1 MSEENED
8 RQAQSSTVTPASN
21 QNLIIGIVM
30 GAGVL
35 LLLLLVI
42 SQQLNKDPEPAENKE
57 IAALKKDLEDR
68 KSRNEAL
75 RYASVPGVGQSPDA
89 LVTQIK
95 SDTEALAR
103 LVNASASDA
112 AMLQTAQENA
122 RLLSNRV
129 TALENQL
136 RQTQADATRAHSL
149 ESELNA
155 ARQAANGMVSK
166 SQVDSLRDQL
176 ALAKNDRD
184 GFQTEINQLRAKE
197 GTMVDANAYAL
208 LKAEVDQLRKDN
220 ALSSDGIHQ
229 NENVLAKLADA
240 KLFVT
245 KDALSPRAIALYR
258 ELTRIEPEDH
268 RARLQTYTRIDTQLK
283 AGVGEAITFKSGS
296 ADIALEHETHI
307 KEMASAAAPN
317 TFFLVVGYASPS
329 GDSKTNEELS
339 SQRTTR
345 VASMVNHLKKEGQAV
360 QAVYL
365 GEGNRFGPD
374 DAPNQVCEIWQIRP

>member
-8 RQAQSSTVTPASN
+8 PQAQSSTVTPASN

-30 GAGVL
+30 GAVVL

-42 SQQLNKDPEPAENKE
+42 SQQLNKNLEPVENKE

-95 SDTEALAR
+95 SGTEALAR

-129 TALENQL
+129 TDLENQL
-136 RQTQADATRAHSL
+136 RQTQADATHARSL

-184 GFQTEINQLRAKE
+184 GFQTEITQLRAKE

-220 ALSSDGIHQ
+220 ALPSDGIHQ
-229 NENVLAKLADA
+229 NENVLP

-245 KDALSPRAIALYR
+245 KDALSPRAVALYR

-283 AGVGEAITFKSGS
+283 AGVGEAITFKTGS
-296 ADIALEHETHI
+296 SDIALEHETHI

-374 DAPNQVCEIWQIRP
+374 DASNQVCEIWQIRP

>member
-8 RQAQSSTVTPASN
+8 PQAQSSTVTPASN

-30 GAGVL
+30 GAVVL

-42 SQQLNKDPEPAENKE
+42 SQQLNKDLEPAENKE

-95 SDTEALAR
+95 SGTEALAR

-129 TALENQL
+129 TDLENQL
-136 RQTQADATRAHSL
+136 RQTQADATRARSL

-220 ALSSDGIHQ
+220 ALPSDGIHQ
-229 NENVLAKLADA
+229 NENVLP

-245 KDALSPRAIALYR
+245 KDALSPRAVALYR

-283 AGVGEAITFKSGS
+283 AGVGEAITFKTGS
-296 ADIALEHETHI
+296 SDIALEHETHI

-374 DAPNQVCEIWQIRP
+374 DASNQVCEIWQIRP

>member
-8 RQAQSSTVTPASN
+8 PQAQSSTVTPASN

-30 GAGVL
+30 GAVVL

-42 SQQLNKDPEPAENKE
+42 SQQLNKDLEPAENKE

-129 TALENQL
+129 TDLENQV
-136 RQTQADATRAHSL
+136 RQTQADATRARSL

-220 ALSSDGIHQ
+220 ALPSDGIHQ
-229 NENVLAKLADA
+229 NENVLAKL
-240 KLFVT
+240 FVT
-245 KDALSPRAIALYR
+245 KDALSPRAVALYR

-283 AGVGEAITFKSGS
+283 AGVGEAITFKTGS
-296 ADIALEHETHI
+296 SDIALEHETHI

>member
-8 RQAQSSTVTPASN
+8 PQAQSSTVTPASN

-30 GAGVL
+30 GAVVL

-42 SQQLNKDPEPAENKE
+42 SQQLNKDLEPAENKE

-95 SDTEALAR
+95 SGTEALAR

-129 TALENQL
+129 TDLENQV
-136 RQTQADATRAHSL
+136 RQTQADATRARSL

-220 ALSSDGIHQ
+220 ALPSDGIHQ
-229 NENVLAKLADA
+229 NENVLAKL
-240 KLFVT
+240 FVT
-245 KDALSPRAIALYR
+245 KDALSPRAVALYR

-283 AGVGEAITFKSGS
+283 AGVGEAITFKTGS
-296 ADIALEHETHI
+296 SDIALEHETHI

>member
-8 RQAQSSTVTPASN
+8 PQAQSSTVTPASN

-30 GAGVL
+30 GAVVL

-42 SQQLNKDPEPAENKE
+42 SQQLNKDLEPAENKE

-95 SDTEALAR
+95 SGTEALAR

-129 TALENQL
+129 TDLENQL
-136 RQTQADATRAHSL
+136 RQTQADATRARSL

-220 ALSSDGIHQ
+220 ALPSDGIHQ
-229 NENVLAKLADA
+229 NENVLAKL
-240 KLFVT
+240 FVT
-245 KDALSPRAIALYR
+245 KDALSPRAVALYR

-283 AGVGEAITFKSGS
+283 AGVGEAITFKTGS
-296 ADIALEHETHI
+296 SDIALEHETHI

-374 DAPNQVCEIWQIRP
+374 DASNQVCEIWQIRP

>member
-8 RQAQSSTVTPASN
+8 PQAQSSTVTPASN

-30 GAGVL
+30 GAVVL

-42 SQQLNKDPEPAENKE
+42 SQQLNKDLEPAENKE

-95 SDTEALAR
+95 SGTEALAR

-129 TALENQL
+129 TDLENQV
-136 RQTQADATRAHSL
+136 RQTQADATRARSL

-220 ALSSDGIHQ
+220 ALPSDGIHQ
-229 NENVLAKLADA
+229 NENVLP

-245 KDALSPRAIALYR
+245 KDALSPRAVALYR

-283 AGVGEAITFKSGS
+283 AGVGEAITFKTGS
-296 ADIALEHETHI
+296 SDIALEHETHI

-374 DAPNQVCEIWQIRP
+374 DASNQVCEIWQIRP

>member
-8 RQAQSSTVTPASN
+8 PQAQSSTVTPASN

-30 GAGVL
+30 GAVVL

-42 SQQLNKDPEPAENKE
+42 SQQLNKNLEPVENKE

-95 SDTEALAR
+95 SGTEALAR

-129 TALENQL
+129 TDLENQL
-136 RQTQADATRAHSL
+136 RQTQADATHARSL

-184 GFQTEINQLRAKE
+184 GFQTEITQLRAKE

-220 ALSSDGIHQ
+220 ALPSDGIHQ
-229 NENVLAKLADA
+229 NENVLAKL
-240 KLFVT
+240 FVT
-245 KDALSPRAIALYR
+245 KDALSPRAVALYR

-283 AGVGEAITFKSGS
+283 AGVGEAITFKTGS
-296 ADIALEHETHI
+296 SDIALEHETHI

>member
-8 RQAQSSTVTPASN
+8 PQAQSSTVTPASN

-30 GAGVL
+30 GAVVL

-42 SQQLNKDPEPAENKE
+42 SQQLNKDLEPAENKE

-129 TALENQL
+129 TDLENQV
-136 RQTQADATRAHSL
+136 RQTQADATRARSL

-220 ALSSDGIHQ
+220 ALPSDGIHQ
-229 NENVLAKLADA
+229 NENVLP

-245 KDALSPRAIALYR
+245 KDALSPRAVALYR

-283 AGVGEAITFKSGS
+283 AGVGEAITFKTGS
-296 ADIALEHETHI
+296 SDIALEHETHI

-374 DAPNQVCEIWQIRP
+374 DASNQVCEIWQIRP

>member
-8 RQAQSSTVTPASN
+8 PQAQSSTVTPASN

-30 GAGVL
+30 GAVVL

-42 SQQLNKDPEPAENKE
+42 SQQLNKDLEPAENKE

-129 TALENQL
+129 TDLENQL
-136 RQTQADATRAHSL
+136 RQTQADATRARSL

-220 ALSSDGIHQ
+220 ALPSDGIHQ
-229 NENVLAKLADA
+229 NENVLAKL
-240 KLFVT
+240 FVT
-245 KDALSPRAIALYR
+245 KDALSPRAVALYR

-283 AGVGEAITFKSGS
+283 AGVGEAITFKTGS
-296 ADIALEHETHI
+296 SDIALEHETHI